1 MVLERLSAT
10 LQDSVKKLLRL
21 SIVDEKAVKELVRD
35 LQRALLQSDVNVELV
50 FEISRRIEDRALQE
64 ELPPG
69 ISRKEHVVKVLY
81 DELTRF
87 LGEKPS
93 RIPVEAGKTN
103 VLMLVGIQGSGKTTS
118 AVKIARFLKKRG
130 IKSALVCADTYRPG
144 ALAQLKQLAA
154 AAGIPVY
161 GEEDGRDPVSIALRG
176 VENFRREGYEA
187 ILVDTA
193 GRHKDEKSLI
203 EEMKSI
209 AEAVKP
215 DQIMLVIDG
224 TIGQQARVQAQAF
237 HEATKVGS
245 IMVVKLDGSARG
257 GGALSAV
264 AATGAPIVFLGTGEK
279 TEDIEL
285 FEPARFVGRLLGMG
299 DIRGLLE
306 KVKEAQIAI
315 PDEKAKAFLSGK
327 FTLTEI
333 YGQIESLR
341 KLGPLGKLLK
351 MLPGLGLE
359 ITDSM
364 AELSEEKMKAWKAA
378 IQSMTPEERENPRI
392 LSASRIRRVARGS
405 GRSEKEVKEL
415 VQQFELMRKMA
426 KTLRRRYGPLKMFQK
441 RMFRNL
447 QS

>member
-1 MVLERLSAT
+1 MVLERLGST
-10 LQDSVKKLLRL
+10 LQDSLKKLLRL
-21 SIVDEKAVKELVRD
+21 SIVDEEAVKEFVRD

-50 FEISRRIEDRALQE
+50 FELSRRIERRALKE

-69 ISRKEHVVKVLY
+69 ISRKEHIVKVLY

-93 RIPVEAGKTN
+93 KIPVETGRSN

-161 GEEDGRDPVSIALRG
+161 GEEDGKDPVSIALRG

-193 GRHKDEKSLI
+193 GRHKDEVNLI
-203 EEMKSI
+203 QEMKSI
-209 AEAVKP
+209 AQTVKP
-215 DQIMLVIDG
+215 DQIMLVVDG
-224 TIGQQARVQAQAF
+224 TIGQQAKAQAQAF
-237 HEATKVGS
+237 HGATKIGS
-245 IMVVKLDGSARG
+245 IMVGKLDGSARG

-264 AATGAPIVFLGTGEK
+264 VATGAPIVFLGTGEK

-306 KVKEAQIAI
+306 KVKEAQLTV
-315 PDEKAKAFLSGK
+315 PEEKAKAFLSGK
-327 FTLTEI
+327 FTLMEI
-333 YGQIESLR
+333 YEQIESLR
-341 KLGPLGKLLK
+341 KLGPLGKILK
-351 MLPGLGLE
+351 MVPGLGLDV
-359 ITDSM
+359 TDSM
-364 AELSEEKMKAWKAA
+364 AELSEEKMKTWKAA
-378 IQSMTPEERENPRI
+378 IQSMTPEERENPKI
-392 LSASRIRRVARGS
+392 LSASRVRRIARGS
-405 GRSEKEVKEL
+405 GRSEKEVREL
-415 VQQFELMRKMA
+415 VQQFELMKKMA
-426 KTLRRRYGPLKMFQK
+426 KTLRRRYGPLRMIQK
-441 RMFRNL
+441 RMLKNMQL
-447 QS
+447 